1 MGSRISW
8 AQQQTTL
15 RNEGDVYNQDRVGRM
30 EHEVIPTTT
39 IDVTITID
47 DTLLA
52 LSVTLFRDETSNAV
66 SPGPEIIFTFG
77 FDERDR

>member
-1 MGSRISW
+1 
-8 AQQQTTL
+8 
-15 RNEGDVYNQDRVGRM
+15 M